1 VEKIDSYLDLFGF
14 GKTTG
19 IDLEG
24 ETSGFIPT
32 PEWKKEKIGYS
43 WYPGDTYNISI
54 GQGYL
59 KATPL
64 QLAVAYSTIANGGK
78 IVKPQLVKSIVDQNN
93 KCDKR
98 ICSRDNKRRS
108 YGRQLFKSS

>member
-1 VEKIDSYLDLFGF
+1 ME
-14 GKTTG
+14 
-19 IDLEG
+19 
-24 ETSGFIPT
+24 
-32 PEWKKEKIGYS
+32 KEKTGYG

-64 QLAVAYSTIANGGK
+64 QLAVAYSAIANGGK

-93 KCDKR
+93 NIIKEFAPEVIKEE
-98 ICSRDNKRRS
+98 IVEN
-108 YGRQLFKSS
+108 